1 MSGRVTEIGL
11 TDARCLLPGMAVAD
25 AGDYVEYDVE
35 LHATADTVLPIGT
48 EVEVFFDGEM
58 WERAVVSGHRADI
71 VARDNVHHHHIFQY
85 ERHNRALMHPR
96 GSILLRVTRS
106 VHDALKAQRNG
117 SRGGICAVEG
127 MGVGRRK
134 ARR

>member
-96 GSILLRVTRS
+96 GSILLRVTDSLCLYYTMMRLRS
-106 VHDALKAQRNG
+106 KAHRCTKVIVP
-117 SRGGICAVEG
+117 SRC
-127 MGVGRRK
+127 R
-134 ARR
+134 